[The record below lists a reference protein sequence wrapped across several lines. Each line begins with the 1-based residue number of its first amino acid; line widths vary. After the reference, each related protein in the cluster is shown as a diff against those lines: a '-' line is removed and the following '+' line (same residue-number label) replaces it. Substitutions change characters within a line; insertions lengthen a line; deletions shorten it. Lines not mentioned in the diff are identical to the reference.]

1 MSTSQKTTSWRS
13 RGARHSHGTP
23 VETVASPAEARIQE
37 MLRTNDDSL
46 RSRSSTSGRSS
57 VDLDGE
63 EGRLPRSNGQ
73 TCSTLTVLVADDH
86 PVVREGLVTLINRQ
100 PDMRVIAQ
108 ASNGREAAEKF
119 LALHPDIAL
128 IDLRMSVMDGIE
140 AVNEICAKD
149 PKARIAIIT
158 SYQSEEDIYRALR
171 AGAQGYILKDA
182 SIDELVRCIHAV
194 VGGKNWI
201 PPQVGA
207 KLAKRL
213 VDQELTRRET
223 EVLHALAAG
232 KGNKEIGSL
241 LNISEATVKVHMTHI
256 LEKLK
261 VTGRT
266 EAINVAAKR
275 GLIRLDGA
283 AAGYL
288 RPH

>member
-1 MSTSQKTTSWRS
+1 MSTSQKTISWRS
-13 RGARHSHGTP
+13 RGARQSHGTP
-23 VETVASPAEARIQE
+23 GATVASPAEARIQE
-37 MLRTNDDSL
+37 MLRTNDDSI
-46 RSRSSTSGRSS
+46 RSRSRTSGRSS
-57 VDLDGE
+57 VDLDRE

-73 TCSTLTVLVADDH
+73 TCGTLTVLVADDH

-100 PDMRVIAQ
+100 RDMRVIAQ
-108 ASNGREAAEKF
+108 ASNGREAAEQF

-171 AGAQGYILKDA
+171 AGAKGYILKDA

-213 VDQELTRRET
+213 VDKELTRRET

-232 KGNKEIGSL
+232 KSNKEIGSL

-275 GLIRLDGA
+275 GLIWLEGA

-288 RPH
+288 RLH